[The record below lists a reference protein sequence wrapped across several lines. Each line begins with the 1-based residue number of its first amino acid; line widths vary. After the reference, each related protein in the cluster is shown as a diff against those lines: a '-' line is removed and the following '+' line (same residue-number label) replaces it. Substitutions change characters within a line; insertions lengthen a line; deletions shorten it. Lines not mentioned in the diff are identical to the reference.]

1 MSTKYKLFDSVKLT
15 EAIPLTD
22 GGMAEAG
29 TVGAIVEVL
38 EEGEAYLV
46 ELFGGWVRYDEL
58 ENFVPAASQSPGT
71 FRETIG
77 IETVYPQQLDLVQPA
92 RETVSVRAHLLSL
105 LDELSEE
112 KLAEVRDFAEFL
124 QQKQKSA

>member
-46 ELFGGWVRYDEL
+46 EFFGGWVKYD
-58 ENFVPAASQSPGT
+58 
-71 FRETIG
+71 
-77 IETVYPQQLDLVQPA
+77 
-92 RETVSVRAHLLSL
+92 
-105 LDELSEE
+105 
-112 KLAEVRDFAEFL
+112 
-124 QQKQKSA
+124 